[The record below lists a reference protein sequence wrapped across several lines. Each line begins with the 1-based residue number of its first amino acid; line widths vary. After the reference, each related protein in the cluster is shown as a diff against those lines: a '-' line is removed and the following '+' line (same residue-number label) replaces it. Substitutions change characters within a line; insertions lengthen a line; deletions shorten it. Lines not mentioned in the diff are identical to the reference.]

1 LLKTLKARSLNP
13 ISKSAIPTSQEQEFY
28 LLSDIKVSTITKS
41 KLQNFETMTI
51 MQAYILSLHTFK
63 PFSHVL
69 LH

>member
-1 LLKTLKARSLNP
+1 V
-13 ISKSAIPTSQEQEFY
+13 IPTSWEQEFY

-51 MQAYILSLHTFK
+51 MQAYILSLHNFN
-63 PFSHVL
+63 PLSHVL